1 MAETYVEC
9 LIKRKDNQL
18 AKFIK
23 ILMIVMAVASILL
36 SCMFMQTA
44 VTLFLL
50 VAGVILGVG
59 AYFMNLN
66 LNLEYEYL
74 YLDKS
79 LSIDKIRAQQKRKK
93 VAEYDLNKME
103 IFAPIRS
110 HELDSFHR
118 REVKTVDYSTGIS
131 GEQDKRY
138 VMYYDGKEK
147 IILSPSPELIKAIKN
162 IAPRKVF
169 EY

>member
-50 VAGVILGVG
+50 AAGVILGVG
-59 AYFMNLN
+59 AYFMNL
-66 LNLEYEYL
+66 
-74 YLDKS
+74 
-79 LSIDKIRAQQKRKK
+79 KIRAQQKRKK

-110 HELDSFHR
+110 HELDSFQR